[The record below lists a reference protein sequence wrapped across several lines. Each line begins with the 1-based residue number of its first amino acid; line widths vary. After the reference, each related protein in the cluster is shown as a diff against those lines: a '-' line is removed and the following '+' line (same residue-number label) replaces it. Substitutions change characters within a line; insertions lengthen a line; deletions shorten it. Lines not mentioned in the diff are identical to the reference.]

1 MVGRKQRM
9 KLLAQ
14 RVAPAASDQLD
25 DVQRHHRNRGDR
37 RRRACPVGMAIV
49 SVGRVAERNLASEFA
64 FTPACPMTFREF
76 LHQCGKGLGVLSP
89 YGDYESGI
97 CTLVVGETVT
107 CAKARI
113 SSTVWGGY
121 RLLDR
126 RCAGRRRTPE
136 LHVVDV
142 G

>member
-1 MVGRKQRM
+1 
-9 KLLAQ
+9 
-14 RVAPAASDQLD
+14 
-25 DVQRHHRNRGDR
+25 
-37 RRRACPVGMAIV
+37 MAIV
-49 SVGRVAERNLASEFA
+49 RVGRVADRSLASEVA

-142 G
+142 GLHTAARRRDIVDPVAKGIEQVPRIRLGSRGLPN